1 MNLQEQIRKVL
12 KEETNQGKYT
22 NALEDLTEVY
32 KNEDCVCD
40 IKISYI
46 PEEFRDLYLIN
57 VVIGIKELN
66 SKFKGIQYQVR
77 SYTQQLRKKITDE
90 VLAFIPIPFLVTFSD
105 TPRCKDYK
113 NLKESKIVD
122 KFKNMLGKK
131 PPTKDDKLVNLI
143 AKFIEENYSIDF
155 ESDTEG
161 DITFYL
167 TNDTG
172 NWIFPPIM
180 KYFPTKKLLNYNW
193 KFAEDI
199 HDRIGDDRLLQPDS
213 EMVGK
218 IFEKLF
224 NKKVNKVFGY
234 SRL

>member
-122 KFKNMLGKK
+122 NIKSFFGKK
-131 PPTKDDKLVNLI
+131 PLTKDDKLLEVI
-143 AKFIEENYSIDF
+143 VKFIKDNYDIEER
-155 ESDTEG
+155 ESSLDKKNTTYFLRPG
-161 DITFYL
+161 
-167 TNDTG
+167 G
-172 NWIFPPIM
+172 NVVFLYIKEF
-180 KYFPTKKLLNYNW
+180 KKLKYDW
-193 KFAEDI
+193 TFAQDI
-199 HDRIGDDRLLQPDS
+199 HSWISDDRLLEPDS
-213 EMVGK
+213 ELMGK
-218 IFEKLF
+218 VFEKLYK
-224 NKKVNKVFGY
+224 KKVNTVFGY
-234 SRL
+234 SRV

>member
-1 MNLQEQIRKVL
+1 MKLQEQIRKVL

-122 KFKNMLGKK
+122 NIKSFFGKK
-131 PPTKDDKLVNLI
+131 PLTKDDKLLEVI
-143 AKFIEENYSIDF
+143 VKFIKDNYDIEER
-155 ESDTEG
+155 ESSLDKKNTTYFLRPG
-161 DITFYL
+161 
-167 TNDTG
+167 G
-172 NWIFPPIM
+172 NVVFLYIKEF
-180 KYFPTKKLLNYNW
+180 KKLKYDW
-193 KFAEDI
+193 TFAQDI
-199 HDRIGDDRLLQPDS
+199 HSWISDDRLLEPDS
-213 EMVGK
+213 ELMGK
-218 IFEKLF
+218 VFEKLYK
-224 NKKVNKVFGY
+224 KKVNTVFGY
-234 SRL
+234 SRV

>member
-1 MNLQEQIRKVL
+1 MKLQEQIRKVL

-40 IKISYI
+40 IKISYK

-66 SKFKGIQYQVR
+66 SKFKGIHYQVR

-122 KFKNMLGKK
+122 NIKSFFGKK
-131 PPTKDDKLVNLI
+131 PLTKDDKLIDIIV
-143 AKFIEENYSIDF
+143 KFIEEYYSIDF
-155 ESDTEG
+155 ASNDYGE
-161 DITFYL
+161 ITYYE
-167 TNDTG
+167 TDYTG
-172 NWIFPPIM
+172 VWNTPIM
-180 KYFPTKKLLNYNW
+180 KYYPKYKRLEYSRF
-193 KFAEDI
+193 FAEDI
-199 HDRIGDDRLLQPDS
+199 YNVIGDDRLLHRDS
-213 EMVGK
+213 EMMGK
-218 IFEKLF
+218 IFEKLYK
-224 NKKVNKVFGY
+224 KKVDKVNGY
-234 SRL
+234 SRI

>member
-122 KFKNMLGKK
+122 NIKSFFGKK
-131 PPTKDDKLVNLI
+131 PLTKDDKLIDIIV
-143 AKFIEENYSIDF
+143 KFIKDNYDIEER
-155 ESDTEG
+155 ESSLDKKNTTYFLRPG
-161 DITFYL
+161 
-167 TNDTG
+167 G
-172 NWIFPPIM
+172 NVVFLYIKEF
-180 KYFPTKKLLNYNW
+180 KKLKYDW
-193 KFAEDI
+193 TFAQDI
-199 HDRIGDDRLLQPDS
+199 HSWISDDRLLEPDS
-213 EMVGK
+213 ELMGK
-218 IFEKLF
+218 VFEKLYK
-224 NKKVNKVFGY
+224 KKVNTVFGY
-234 SRL
+234 SRV

>member
-40 IKISYI
+40 IKISYK

-122 KFKNMLGKK
+122 NIKSFFGKK
-131 PPTKDDKLVNLI
+131 PLTKDDKLIDIIV
-143 AKFIEENYSIDF
+143 KFIKEHYSIDF
-155 ESDTEG
+155 ASNDYG
-161 DITFYL
+161 DITYYE
-167 TNDTG
+167 TDYTG
-172 NWIFPPIM
+172 VWNTPIM
-180 KYFPTKKLLNYNW
+180 KYYPKYKRLEYSRF
-193 KFAEDI
+193 FAEDI
-199 HDRIGDDRLLQPDS
+199 YNVIGDDRLLHRDS
-213 EMVGK
+213 EMMGK
-218 IFEKLF
+218 IFEKLYK
-224 NKKVNKVFGY
+224 KKVDKVNGY
-234 SRL
+234 TRI